1 MKFSKVTMTVAMLV
15 ASLFSVLSPIPAS
28 ASFQGGIVNG
38 ASAARGSDQP
48 ADLFGQTS
56 LFSTITNVMLFLVG
70 SISVIMIIIGG
81 MRYVLSGGEAGNIAT
96 AKNTVLY
103 AIVGIVVSLMA
114 YAAVNFVIGSFVDGG
129 VSGGFAGGT
138 PSASSSATSF

>member
-1 MKFSKVTMTVAMLV
+1 
-15 ASLFSVLSPIPAS
+15 
-28 ASFQGGIVNG
+28 
-38 ASAARGSDQP
+38 
-48 ADLFGQTS
+48 
-56 LFSTITNVMLFLVG
+56 
-70 SISVIMIIIGG
+70 

-114 YAAVNFVIGSFVDGG
+114 YAAINFVIGSFVDGG